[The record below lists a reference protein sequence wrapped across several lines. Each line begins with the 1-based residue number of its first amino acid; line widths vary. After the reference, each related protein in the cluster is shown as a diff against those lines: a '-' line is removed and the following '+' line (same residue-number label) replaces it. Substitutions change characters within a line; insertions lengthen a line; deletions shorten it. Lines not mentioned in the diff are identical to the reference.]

1 MPTTRL
7 EVASEMM
14 VRTSGSFTTMIFHG
28 CALHAEGDNRADSK
42 IRSSLSFSTGW
53 LIYTDTLTFKMQDRV
68 NAS

>member
-28 CALHAEGDNRADSK
+28 CALHAEGDNRADS
-42 IRSSLSFSTGW
+42 RMCSSFSCSTGW
-53 LIYTDTLTFKMQDRV
+53 LVYARSL
-68 NAS
+68 